1 MAVGICPM
9 CAYGGDTSEKEL
21 QKSHVVPKSS
31 FKSTFKGNNP
41 QLGNRL
47 IHLSGDP
54 EENLHVTQD
63 QCAMWMLCGVCEGRL
78 NKEIETPSF
87 KWIRSNKRKTVKA
100 DGVLLSRFAS
110 SIWWRAMYSKHKAYQ
125 YITFDLE
132 RAQSLIEASLCPEK
146 TLKNISFRL
155 RRFRDYSGGM
165 SESALNNA
173 IIPIQNH
180 MPQEVVLQRHET
192 FALIAEGLVWEVF
205 YPRLDR
211 GIETKFGCFGEGQK
225 RYRLADLDFNSD
237 PILLKFAREELF
249 KYRNEMFSPAFNKF
263 NSENKRK

>member
-9 CAYGGDTSEKEL
+9 CAYGGDASEKEL

-31 FKSTFKGNNP
+31 FISTFKGNSP

-110 SIWWRAMYSKHKAYQ
+110 SIWWRAMYSKHKTFQ

-225 RYRLADLDFNSD
+225 RYRLAGLDFNSD
-237 PILLKFAREELF
+237 PILLKIAREQLS
-249 KYRNEMFSPAFNKF
+249 KHRNEMFSPAFNKF
-263 NSENKRK
+263 NSKNKSK